1 VDAKNLPVALR
12 VKQIVKPE
20 GILPF
25 SAAHWWQGVKDGRYP
40 KPIVQTGRLTM
51 WKTEDVLAVLEG
63 APCA

>member
-1 VDAKNLPVALR
+1 MDAKTLPLALR

-20 GILPF
+20 GLLPF

-51 WKTEDVLAVLEG
+51 WKTEDVLAVLEDR
-63 APCA
+63 PCA